1 MHEMAVD
8 IQDGGFTGYLTH
20 NVRIPDFIEHSFWH
34 YLVSYY
40 FHISRAGASPARTLY
55 GACVMLRIG
64 YGPGLPPPWP
74 LAMIIRQTEIQS
86 RGIGTLAPALASRN
100 DYTSAST
107 APVLADVTIEA

>member
-55 GACVMLRIG
+55 GVCVMLRIG

-74 LAMIIRQTEIQS
+74 LAMITHPQAPHLYSLMLPS
-86 RGIGTLAPALASRN
+86 RRSGAASDCLREQ
-100 DYTSAST
+100 
-107 APVLADVTIEA
+107 EAA